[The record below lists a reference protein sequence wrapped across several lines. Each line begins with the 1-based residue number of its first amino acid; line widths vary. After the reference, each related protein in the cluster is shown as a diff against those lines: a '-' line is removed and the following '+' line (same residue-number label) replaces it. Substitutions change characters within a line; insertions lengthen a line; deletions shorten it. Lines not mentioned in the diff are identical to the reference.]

1 MFGVCMMCTMYDK
14 EDDDAVCLAMMTLD
28 NSTVGETIDCNI
40 IVESHTLVVN
50 TGIGLTIEQGKTL
63 IPDVYNV
70 FG

>member
-1 MFGVCMMCTMYDK
+1 MEQITGTPYYVSVPHVT
-14 EDDDAVCLAMMTLD
+14 ENMTLD

-40 IVESHTLVVN
+40 IVESSILVIN